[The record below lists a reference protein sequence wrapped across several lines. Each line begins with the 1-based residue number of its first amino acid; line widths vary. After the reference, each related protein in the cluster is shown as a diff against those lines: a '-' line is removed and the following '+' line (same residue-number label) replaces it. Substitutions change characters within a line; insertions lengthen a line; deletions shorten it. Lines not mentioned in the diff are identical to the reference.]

1 MQSNLSI
8 RSYSTKPTIHAHDFY
23 QLVLPL
29 RGVISIEVG
38 LFDGKVAPGE
48 CVIVKKQEEH
58 LFTANP
64 EARFVVADMVN
75 VPENISTYQ
84 DIVFAVKKPLAL
96 YLNFIE
102 AQLELQVNAVLEKA
116 MYDTFYHLLS
126 EHILLP
132 KLDKRIANVIDY
144 IERNLKEKLT
154 IATLASAA
162 NLSNTQFKV
171 LFKLQTGLTAMD
183 YVNKARIE
191 KAQALL
197 SHTDYPLKIIGE
209 MVGYTDL
216 SSFSRRFTQLV
227 GLPPSKFKQ

>member
-1 MQSNLSI
+1 MQGNLSI

-29 RGVISIEVG
+29 RGVISIQVG

-48 CVIVKKQEEH
+48 CVIVKEKEEH
-58 LFTANP
+58 LFTAKP
-64 EARFVVADMVN
+64 EARFVVADMIT

-84 DIVFAVKKPLAL
+84 DVVFAVKKPLTL

-102 AQLELQVNAVLEKA
+102 AQLEQQVNTVLEEA
-116 MYDTFYHLLS
+116 IYNTFYHLLS

-132 KLDKRIANVIDY
+132 KLDKRIANAIDY
-144 IERNLKEKLT
+144 IEHNLNNRLT
-154 IATLASAA
+154 IEVLASAA
-162 NLSNTQFKV
+162 NLSPTQFKV
-171 LFKLQTGLTAMD
+171 LFKQQTDQTVMD
-183 YVNKARIE
+183 YVSKARIE

-197 SHTDYPLKIIGE
+197 CHTDYPLKMIGE

-216 SSFSRRFTQLV
+216 SSFSRRFTQIV

>member
-1 MQSNLSI
+1 MQGSLSI

-29 RGVISIEVG
+29 RGVISIQVG

-64 EARFVVADMVN
+64 EARFVVADMVS
-75 VPENISTYQ
+75 VPDNIAAYQ
-84 DIVFAVKKPLAL
+84 EVVFAVKKPLTR
-96 YLNFIE
+96 YLHFIE

-116 MYDTFYHLLS
+116 MFDTFYYLLA
-126 EHILLP
+126 EHTLLP
-132 KLDKRIANVIDY
+132 KLDKRIANAIDY
-144 IERNLKEKLT
+144 IEGNLQEKLT
-154 IATLASAA
+154 IDTLARTA

-171 LFKLQTGLTAMD
+171 LFKQQTGLTPMH

-197 SHTDYPLKIIGE
+197 SHTDYPLKLIGE

-216 SSFSRRFTQLV
+216 SSFSRRFTQIV
-227 GLPPSKFKQ
+227 GLPPSQFKQ